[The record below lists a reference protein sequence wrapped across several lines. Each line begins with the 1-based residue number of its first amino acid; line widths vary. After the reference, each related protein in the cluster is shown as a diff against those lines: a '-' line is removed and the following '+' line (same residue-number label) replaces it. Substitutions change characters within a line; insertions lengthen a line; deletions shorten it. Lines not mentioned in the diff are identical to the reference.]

1 MEYMKGRRIMELNP
15 ESPVIAKLKEQ
26 FEADPVGGAA
36 KATAELL
43 YETALVTSGFDVE
56 SPKDFAGR
64 WAFGMSLGTVCRRSR
79 VGPTPS
85 DLLPDLSDRR
95 LLADKAVQTCAVG
108 GRDISKH

>member
-64 WAFGMSLGTVCRRSR
+64 WASGISSCRVWRRFHGLECTRALRPPPVASQGDTI
-79 VGPTPS
+79 VQ
-85 DLLPDLSDRR
+85 LLMEMR
-95 LLADKAVQTCAVG
+95 AG
-108 GRDISKH
+108 F

>member
-1 MEYMKGRRIMELNP
+1 MADSRAMEYMKGRRIMELNP

-64 WAFGMSLGTVCRRSR
+64 WAFGMLSGTVWRRSR
-79 VGPTPS
+79 V
-85 DLLPDLSDRR
+85 
-95 LLADKAVQTCAVG
+95 
-108 GRDISKH
+108 